1 MHWSRH
7 ILSFWDF
14 LGKVFSP
21 SPGGLWEDC
30 AWHRQ
35 WRARF
40 SEADLRQILGGRH
53 RWMGW
58 LDVEVFFRIWSDVND
73 VNNDWYWMILVC
85 LIVSVNLHNMWRPR
99 SMTLMTHYQTSIWTY
114 INIYQRS
121 FILTYQISSNLCL
134 LIYQMNLKDPPP
146 AFQKLMAE
154 FWACI
159 FVARRFRGTGTMWI
173 WIRICMC
180 KACSKSCSIVL
191 QILCMTW
198 KYGFI

>member
-1 MHWSRH
+1 MGRLCVASSVESPVFWSW
-7 ILSFWDF
+7 SSTD
-14 LGKVFSP
+14 
-21 SPGGLWEDC
+21 PGRQTPLDGLVGC
-30 AWHRQ
+30 
-35 WRARF
+35 
-40 SEADLRQILGGRH
+40 GG
-53 RWMGW
+53 
-58 LDVEVFFRIWSDVND
+58 FFRIWSDVND

-146 AFQKLMAE
+146 AFQKLMAK